1 MELGGTEQ
9 QLIFLNTH
17 WGTKYDFTAPKELGG
32 KWTAKATFG
41 EHGELEASTSAELL
55 AKVRSHYQ
63 ASGGRTRSSYEGGH
77 E

>member
-17 WGTKYDFTAPKELGG
+17 WGSKYEFTAPERPGG
-32 KWTAKATFG
+32 KWAARATFG
-41 EHGELEASTSAELL
+41 EHDELEASTSAELL

-63 ASGGRTRSSYEGGH
+63 GSGGRTRSSYEGEHG
-77 E
+77 